1 MLHRLPKPNLPQ
13 LKLTGVQMAQTAHV
27 AISEEEESR
36 RNHEAD
42 VAKNKYAS
50 HMAEMDHGAARVD
63 LHFKTALKLAFG
75 LMHDETE
82 IKEALQIY
90 QFLCDKKITPSD
102 LRGKGRLIQAP
113 GDPNN
118 VVFEYTS
125 GRGRRQFSLVD
136 LEAKFEKYRSAQ
148 SPTAIWDELFR
159 EMKNDDP
166 MVSSV
171 KAILAIPRIYDLIR
185 WDSSYDWMR
194 FALIV
199 IIEEVSMYGR
209 PSKVTLSL
217 VNAGL
222 SEPLID
228 HFASETGIWPTHA
241 VQIGDGTGEFELL
254 EQEDE
259 VFSGDVNRLNPAK
272 INDGDHE
279 EIGDPELDQSFEKA
293 VSNHSVNTAILND
306 AAKATLR
313 DESLDVTQSSVAE
326 NELNA
331 CKTKP
336 RAGQDVDT
344 ITASK
349 EEIDDLTKL
358 MAEASF
364 GTPSMTSNEGAEH
377 MHFET
382 KKISFGEIPL
392 RIVLQKV
399 NGACPLLAIVN
410 ALALKG
416 RIKQAVD
423 EEGNYNKALTDV
435 INLIPTLNEGL
446 IINVDFPSP
455 HDFEFTPA
463 LSWLELV
470 GLNLVHGWLPDPQL
484 QEYCTLFGSMSY
496 TQAQI
501 KMIEKGGDT
510 DGLIIGEFL
519 NTTANQLTYYG
530 IAEEDGSLTVMNL
543 LNLAETSGRNDKT
556 NIGTAAQKNANVQ
569 SAIAVFGMQ
578 DEQKQLSEGNKTIG
592 KQNEGKYNWQLIGKQ
607 NEIGQMIVSA
617 QTKQD
622 SRTCGCFKP
631 LLVGFMMTV
640 TIVFFASLV
649 TIVFFLGS
657 NVEGTT
663 TYSPGGPRKRTV
675 T

>member
-1 MLHRLPKPNLPQ
+1 MMFGLSLMQ
-13 LKLTGVQMAQTAHV
+13 LCLCFLLGSTLLTCAQTDDEDGPDSTCGIGLDPGRATLAQKERHSDTVEEIGNLLKKRSHV
-27 AISEEEESR
+27 EIMR
-36 RNHEAD
+36 RMLL
-42 VAKNKYAS
+42 KTSTAS

-90 QFLCDKKITPSD
+90 QFLCDKKITPS
-102 LRGKGRLIQAP
+102 

-148 SPTAIWDELFR
+148 SPTAIWDELLKQFWQFR
-159 EMKNDDP
+159 G
-166 MVSSV
+166 
-171 KAILAIPRIYDLIR
+171 IYDLIR
-185 WDSSYDWMR
+185 WDSSYDWMEISPHR
-194 FALIV
+194 YR
-199 IIEEVSMYGR
+199 EEVSMYGR

-254 EQEDE
+254 DEQEQEDE

-364 GTPSMTSNEGAEH
+364 GTPSMTSNEGTEH
-377 MHFET
+377 MH
-382 KKISFGEIPL
+382 L
-392 RIVLQKV
+392 
-399 NGACPLLAIVN
+399 
-410 ALALKG
+410 
-416 RIKQAVD
+416 
-423 EEGNYNKALTDV
+423 
-435 INLIPTLNEGL
+435 
-446 IINVDFPSP
+446 
-455 HDFEFTPA
+455 
-463 LSWLELV
+463 
-470 GLNLVHGWLPDPQL
+470 
-484 QEYCTLFGSMSY
+484 
-496 TQAQI
+496 
-501 KMIEKGGDT
+501 
-510 DGLIIGEFL
+510 
-519 NTTANQLTYYG
+519 
-530 IAEEDGSLTVMNL
+530 
-543 LNLAETSGRNDKT
+543 
-556 NIGTAAQKNANVQ
+556 
-569 SAIAVFGMQ
+569 
-578 DEQKQLSEGNKTIG
+578 
-592 KQNEGKYNWQLIGKQ
+592 
-607 NEIGQMIVSA
+607 
-617 QTKQD
+617 
-622 SRTCGCFKP
+622 
-631 LLVGFMMTV
+631 
-640 TIVFFASLV
+640 
-649 TIVFFLGS
+649 
-657 NVEGTT
+657 
-663 TYSPGGPRKRTV
+663 
-675 T
+675 